1 MTSRS
6 SLLLFALLA
15 ACGGSSSSPSDGS
28 AGDSSIDAPPR
39 PLPRLVSSGAHCKL
53 LSNRN
58 TSDPTPNDVQ
68 HRANILGA
76 DLGIPVD
83 HANTL
88 YIFFG
93 DTIGYA
99 GIWGVGQSHPDSV
112 GFATMPAS
120 AISANPSLLCSNLR
134 ALTLAPGDSIG
145 PTVDPTVEADFAAN
159 AMAAPSGHTLGEYIR
174 NPSGMPPQT
183 FPHLPGDF
191 EVPSGAFSHDG
202 SIYVFYTTVE
212 SPTDITMKAS
222 YLARWANPATAG
234 LPSYSILYGVDHRFD
249 ATGPLGGNFINV
261 AAVPHDDYLYAFGT
275 GIYRA
280 SAVHLARKPLST
292 LSTDATFEP
301 LGEII
306 PTAGYGET
314 SVRYYPTIDRWMFLA
329 QQQTPEANR
338 VVARFADRPEGPWSE
353 ALVVHDMADSAFRAR
368 YCCAVENDCQ
378 NDEFMNCNR
387 TGFYATYLFPDVILE
402 PDGFT
407 VTYTISSFD
416 PYNVA
421 LFSATFAN

>member
-1 MTSRS
+1 MNRA
-6 SLLLFALLA
+6 LLCLLA
-15 ACGGSSSSPSDGS
+15 ACGGNPATGDGG
-28 AGDSSIDAPPR
+28 ADSTTDATDAAARPP
-39 PLPRLVSSGAHCKL
+39 PRLVSSTSHCKL

-58 TSDPTPNDVQ
+58 TADPTPNDVQ

-99 GIWGVGQSHPDSV
+99 GIWGSGESHPDSV
-112 GFATMPAS
+112 GFATVPAS
-120 AISANPSLLCSNLR
+120 EVAADPALLCSNLR

-145 PTVDPTVEADFAAN
+145 PTVDPTVVADFAAN

-174 NPSGMPPQT
+174 NPSGKPPTT
-183 FPHLPGDF
+183 FAHLPGDF
-191 EVPSGAFSHDG
+191 EVPSGAFSHAG
-202 SIYVFYTTVE
+202 AIYVFYTTVE
-212 SPTDITMKAS
+212 SRIDPTMKAS
-222 YLARWANPATAG
+222 YLARWANPTTTG
-234 LPSYSILYGVDHRFD
+234 LPLYDILYAVDQRFD
-249 ATGPLGGNFINV
+249 ASGPLGGNFINI
-261 AAVPHDDYLYAFGT
+261 AAVPHGDTLYAFGT

-280 SAVHLARKPLST
+280 SPIHLARKPLST
-292 LSTDATFEP
+292 LDTDATFEP

-314 SVRYYPTIDRWMFLA
+314 SVRYYPAIDRWMFLA

-353 ALVVHDMADSAFRAR
+353 TLILHDMADSAFRDR
-368 YCCAVENDCQ
+368 YCCAVVDDCQ
-378 NDEFMNCNR
+378 GDQFMNCNR
-387 TGFYATYLFPDVILE
+387 TGFYATYLFPDVILT

-407 VTYTISSFD
+407 VTYTMSSFD